1 MMKELNFETMILLL
15 SVLISKIVRFCN
27 STVCEDSAIN
37 IYHSPSV
44 ICHIYFGVNN
54 VIIDCEISNNDVYV
68 KHFVYMISYL

>member
-1 MMKELNFETMILLL
+1 MMEELNSETMILLL
-15 SVLISKIVRFCN
+15 FILIYNCNFCN

-44 ICHIYFGVNN
+44 TCHIYFGVNN

>member
-1 MMKELNFETMILLL
+1 M
-15 SVLISKIVRFCN
+15 FCN